1 MNPTLHTSPPPNH
14 SSAAAGWN
22 RRLQLRNPDTKVERL
37 NFYTLLTHNQCF
49 RFFPISF
56 RCALG
61 MPIANWCRTLCLLGF
76 GEIYISGIQSTTHI
90 PCYVQHLRSPTLSF
104 PSNLQD
110 LIRLLMCLPSWFSA
124 RWPSHNSQPPII
136 RNTLTCPH
144 PGAPPTG
151 CFQMRAPSNSDR
163 KCHLIT
169 KLWPLIAKEHVSNNE
184 IEGP

>member
-49 RFFPISF
+49 HFFPISF

-104 PSNLQD
+104 LSNLQD

-169 KLWPLIAKEHVSNNE
+169 KLWPRIAKEHVS
-184 IEGP
+184 